1 MRTAWG
7 LGEAIIVCFIATRR
21 QREDSNPDLLKE
33 HKPPWVPR
41 VSAMQR
47 HGGRLSKVSRT
58 PLCGCREFRQ
68 GSQFQRRGWPL
79 GSEILPLLLEPMK
92 KVGRKDWTLPRFKRV
107 SKDPVDLSLIFR
119 NSSEWLIFRQV
130 GSLGVFM
137 DTLCNDS
144 CRLASV
150 LTGVSK
156 PGMISEKVETLY
168 NPASISDTFH
178 QKTLSSDYL
187 NRWN

>member
-1 MRTAWG
+1 M
-7 LGEAIIVCFIATRR
+7 
-21 QREDSNPDLLKE
+21 
-33 HKPPWVPR
+33 PR
-41 VSAMQR
+41 GSAMRR

-79 GSEILPLLLEPMK
+79 GSEILPLLLESMK
-92 KVGRKDWTLPRFKRV
+92 MVGRKDWTLPRFKRE
-107 SKDPVDLSLIFR
+107 SKNPVDLSLIFR

-137 DTLCNDS
+137 DTLCNNL
-144 CRLASV
+144 CRLTSV
-150 LTGVSK
+150 QTGVSK
-156 PGMISEKVETLY
+156 PGVISEKVETLY
-168 NPASISDTFH
+168 NPASRADTFH
-178 QKTLSSDYL
+178 RKILSSDCL